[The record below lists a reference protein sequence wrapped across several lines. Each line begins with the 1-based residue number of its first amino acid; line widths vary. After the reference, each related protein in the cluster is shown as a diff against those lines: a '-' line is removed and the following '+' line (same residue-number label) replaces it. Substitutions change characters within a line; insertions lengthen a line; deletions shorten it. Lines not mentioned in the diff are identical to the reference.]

1 MRDEANNVCVG
12 TKKGEAY
19 FSYSVVW
26 LEEVADKMRLYQTQQ
41 NEKATTLLHESRL
54 KCIRF
59 RVVVSVR
66 NCFKN
71 MWTKRDNVLG

>member
-1 MRDEANNVCVG
+1 MTRQITSCVG
-12 TKKGEAY
+12 TKKAEAY

-41 NEKATTLLHESRL
+41 NEKAITLLHESKL

-59 RVVVSVR
+59 
-66 NCFKN
+66 
-71 MWTKRDNVLG
+71 